1 MIDGKSFFDVA
12 ITYNEEA
19 YEQIIKFSKN
29 NDYTTGNSLDHE
41 YFSNH
46 YKLIAVESTKQ
57 IELENFEL
65 KL

>member
-12 ITYNEEA
+12 IIYNEEA

-57 IELENFEL
+57 IELENFDL